1 MFLGD
6 GFLVDTFNIDG
17 NKELSG
23 ELGNYFVTIPSNH
36 VNGQSMYC
44 FLNLDTS
51 RNTMLRLLRTSKQYC
66 QDRAGS
72 FLQQT

>member
-6 GFLVDTFNIDG
+6 GFLVDTFSIDG

-36 VNGQSMYC
+36 VTGQSMYC
-44 FLNLDTS
+44 F
-51 RNTMLRLLRTSKQYC
+51 
-66 QDRAGS
+66 
-72 FLQQT
+72 